1 MKRPAAILPP
11 SDPVRPGLLRTR
23 GEPERPGV
31 GGSSACSFDPPE
43 RFWSLP
49 HPDLFRVLDGS
60 PAGLGSAEA
69 ARRLRLCGPN
79 RAAEGP
85 RRRILVRV
93 GRRLAEPL
101 VAILLA
107 AAVLSGSMGDWP
119 SLVLILLVL
128 SASIA
133 MDVVQE
139 HRAEAAAEAL
149 KRSVA
154 IRSRVRRDGRLVEVA
169 ADEVVPGDV
178 LELRAGDMVPADGI
192 VLESRAARAD
202 EALLTGEP
210 FPVEKRAGPSEA
222 ETAAEASGALFGGTT
237 LVSGEARMLVA
248 ATGDRTRYGGI
259 AAALRSDEP
268 LTAFGR
274 GLHRLGMLILRVTVF
289 LVLFVFLTHLSFGR
303 PVLETFLFAV
313 ALAVGLTPELLP
325 MVTTVTL
332 SRGAVRMAARQVI
345 VKRLAAIHDLGAMD
359 VLCTD
364 KTGTLTEA
372 SIRLIGHPGPDG
384 ADAGRVLEL
393 AAVNS
398 RFGSGIRTALDDAIL
413 ARAGSQGEGGWRR
426 LADIPFDFERR
437 RASVLAERDGR
448 RFLIVK
454 GAPEEVLACCA
465 TVEAGEAVQPLD
477 EASRARLAGL
487 LEARAAEGLRCLGV
501 AWREM
506 EPGQDHPSAEDER
519 SLVLAGFCVFAD
531 PPKASAGP
539 AVMRLRAAGV
549 RVKILSGDAAPALRH
564 LASVIGLPSRALLT
578 GPQIARL
585 GDDALAV
592 QVTRTDLFAR
602 VAPDQK
608 TRIIR
613 ALQAQGHTVGFLG
626 DGINDA
632 PAIRAA
638 DAGLSVAGASDVAR
652 AAADLILLAPD
663 LGVVADGVAEGRR
676 TYANI
681 MKYVRM
687 GTSSNVGNMASMAI
701 ASLFIPFL
709 PLTAIQILLN
719 NLLYDL
725 SEVGI
730 PFDEVEAEDLRRP
743 HPWDMAGVLRF
754 TAIMGPLSSAFDLI
768 TFAVLLLV
776 FHVPPE
782 TFRAAWFL
790 ESMATQIL
798 VIFLIRSGA
807 PVWKASRPHPYL
819 VATSLG
825 ALAAALLLAFPPI
838 GPMLGFAAPSWPL
851 LLVLAAIVAAYL
863 AAAELLKGL
872 TATSSRRGA
881 HRADGAA
888 AGRKARNAHR
898 RGVT

>member
-1 MKRPAAILPP
+1 MDRPATTMPSPPDLPRP
-11 SDPVRPGLLRTR
+11 SQHGAR
-23 GEPERPGV
+23 ERP
-31 GGSSACSFDPPE
+31 ACPGAGTAPGHLSDLPG
-43 RFWSLP
+43 RFWRLA
-49 HPDLFRVLDGS
+49 HADLFRALDSG

-79 RAAEGP
+79 RVDEDP
-85 RRRILVRV
+85 RRRVVARV
-93 GRRLAEPL
+93 AHRLAEPL

-107 AAVLSGSMGDWP
+107 AAVLSGGMGDWP
-119 SLVLILLVL
+119 SSVLILLVL

-133 MDVVQE
+133 MDVAQE
-139 HRAEAAAEAL
+139 HRAETAAEAL

-154 IRSRVRRDGRLVEVA
+154 IRSRACRDGRLVEVA
-169 ADEVVPGDV
+169 ADDVVPGDV

-222 ETAAEASGALFGGTT
+222 ETAAEAPGALFAGTT
-237 LVSGEARMLVA
+237 LVSGEARLLVA

-268 LTAFGR
+268 PTAFGR

-289 LVLFVFLTHLSFGR
+289 LVLFVFLAHLSFGR
-303 PVLETFLFAV
+303 SVLETFLFAV

-372 SIRLIGHPGPDG
+372 SIRLVGHPGPDG

-398 RFGSGIRTALDDAIL
+398 RFGSGIRTPLDDAIL
-413 ARAGSQGEGGWRR
+413 ARAGSEGDGNWRR

-437 RASVLAERDGR
+437 RASVLAERDGG

-454 GAPEEVLACCA
+454 GAPEEILACCTA
-465 TVEAGEAVQPLD
+465 VEAGEGVRPLD
-477 EASRARLAGL
+477 EACRTRLAGR
-487 LEARAAEGLRCLGV
+487 LEAWAAEGLRCLGV
-501 AWREM
+501 AWRRM
-506 EPGQDHPSAEDER
+506 EPGQDHPGAAEECALIL
-519 SLVLAGFCVFAD
+519 SGFCVFAD

-539 AVMRLRAAGV
+539 AVLRLRAAGV
-549 RVKILSGDAAPALRH
+549 RIKILSGDAAPALRH
-564 LASVIGLPSRALLT
+564 LASAIGLPSGGLLT
-578 GPQIARL
+578 GPEIARL
-585 GDDALAV
+585 GDDALAARAI
-592 QVTRTDLFAR
+592 RTDLFAR
-602 VAPDQK
+602 VTPDQK

-613 ALQAQGHTVGFLG
+613 ALQAHGHTVGFLG

-687 GTSSNVGNMASMAI
+687 GTSSNVGNMVSMAI

-730 PFDEVEAEDLRRP
+730 PFDEVEAEDLGRP

-754 TAIMGPLSSAFDLI
+754 TAIMGPLSSAFDLL
-768 TFAVLLLV
+768 TFAVLLMV
-776 FHVPPE
+776 FRVTPE

-798 VIFLIRSGA
+798 VIFLIRSGTPA
-807 PVWKASRPHPYL
+807 WTASRPHPCL

-863 AAAELLKGL
+863 AAAERLKGL
-872 TATSSRRGA
+872 AVAPSRRV
-881 HRADGAA
+881 RPP
-888 AGRKARNAHR
+888 GRDL
-898 RGVT
+898 T